1 MLLFFSSSSW
11 EAIGKKDKEILIG
24 GNKNN
29 FGGGIIIKETK
40 DRSNFEYVKFQ
51 FLNGLKK
58 AFYSEQDKILYTS
71 QTYYLDGNKN
81 NFKERII
88 EKKVNQFMIIT
99 LWDLLIFSI
108 QV

>member
-1 MLLFFSSSSW
+1 M
-11 EAIGKKDKEILIG
+11 
-24 GNKNN
+24 
-29 FGGGIIIKETK
+29 
-40 DRSNFEYVKFQ
+40 V
-51 FLNGLKK
+51 LKS
-58 AFYSEQDKILYTS
+58 FYSEQDKILYTS

>member
-1 MLLFFSSSSW
+1 M
-11 EAIGKKDKEILIG
+11 IG

-58 AFYSEQDKILYTS
+58 SFYSEQDKILYTS

-88 EKKVNQFMIIT
+88 EKSKPIYDYNLM
-99 LWDLLIFSI
+99 DLLIFSI